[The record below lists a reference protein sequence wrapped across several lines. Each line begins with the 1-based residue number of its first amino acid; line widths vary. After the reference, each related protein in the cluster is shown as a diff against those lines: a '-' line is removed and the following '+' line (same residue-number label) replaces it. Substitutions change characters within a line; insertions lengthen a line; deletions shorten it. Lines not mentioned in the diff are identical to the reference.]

1 VLRGGTLTLT
11 GISTGIIINPTP
23 MSIRT
28 APPPRLIRLFP
39 ARVIARATG
48 ANVRTAERWR
58 AGQAPQARYRDRIG
72 ELGAILDLLGRGM
85 TDAAKRDWLEA
96 PNTHLRWARPIER
109 LADGDFDA
117 VRAAA
122 ESYLVGDYV

>member
-1 VLRGGTLTLT
+1 MT
-11 GISTGIIINPTP
+11 
-23 MSIRT
+23 IR
-28 APPPRLIRLFP
+28 AAQPPRLIRLFP
-39 ARVIARATG
+39 ASFIARATG

-58 AGQAPQARYRDRIG
+58 TGQSPQARFRDRIG
-72 ELGAILDLLGRGM
+72 ELQAILDMLGRGM

-96 PNTHLRWARPIER
+96 PNAILDWQRPVDR

-122 ESYLVGDYV
+122 ESYAVGDYV